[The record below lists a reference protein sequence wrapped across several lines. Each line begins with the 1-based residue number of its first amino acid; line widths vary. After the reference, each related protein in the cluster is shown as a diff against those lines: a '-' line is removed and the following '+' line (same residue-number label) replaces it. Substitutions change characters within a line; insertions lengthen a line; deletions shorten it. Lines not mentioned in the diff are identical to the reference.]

1 MQIIIISGNLTS
13 DARIAHDQNGKE
25 FMSFRVAVNEKRKDK
40 QTTTYY
46 DVIGVK
52 TGVFDLLKK
61 GQGVVVNGK
70 FSITTTQKEDKEF
83 TNYNISA
90 RDIELSG
97 SRKDEEEN

>member
-46 DVIGVK
+46 DVTGVK

-70 FSITTTQKEDKEF
+70 FSITTTQKEKKEVS
-83 TNYNISA
+83 NHNMSA
-90 RDIELSG
+90 RHMKLSG
-97 SRKDEEEN
+97 SRKEEEEN